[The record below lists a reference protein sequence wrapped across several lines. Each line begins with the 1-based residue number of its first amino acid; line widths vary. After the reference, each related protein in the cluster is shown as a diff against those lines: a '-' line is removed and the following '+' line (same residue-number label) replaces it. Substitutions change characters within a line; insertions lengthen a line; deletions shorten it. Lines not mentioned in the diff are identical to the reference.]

1 MADKGAEDPRAL
13 DDALEDSVAYSLIE
27 DAWRLLKINDLEVMY
42 FKNKYKELFEIV
54 HGIEKQEKVI
64 VKSREGVENEILAEK
79 INLEKTTVE
88 ETDESRTLRKLEA
101 QRAEL
106 QKELEYTEQKDTM
119 VKFELEELK
128 TLHEELRESNEA
140 RIKKNKDTV
149 EPVLADLRK
158 ENDNLIT
165 QLQRADEN
173 FEKETNNKALL
184 MQRCADLEAKMKEKE
199 QSIETK
205 KQSVKGASSEPAR
218 QQRQCDAVKTAGT
231 GMERENATLRRD
243 FREFDDQI
251 EKQKK
256 RRAEAENLKQSL
268 NEKIE
273 LNLQTIEKRDEEV
286 SIIRATYEEHESIG
300 DDLNEVKATLN
311 IKRKEVESEARHK
324 IDQLT
329 LTKKVYHDNMRI
341 LKKRKAFIEGAKNML
356 PTLEEQLK
364 GAELT
369 LKTLQSEKTLKEKEI
384 LKQKD
389 ELDSFIADF
398 LQQEGIEVEKKRD
411 LEKAISEVDE
421 EEAAV
426 AKALSETKTQGKLLQ
441 VLGAQRD
448 IKARD
453 FARVEAK
460 EKEARS
466 AVKMKELTVLD
477 LTKRCTELSN
487 RLKEFTALYEVVK
500 NERNKFVSLLQ
511 SSTQATAEMKEKIR
525 ILGNEV
531 EILGNESAAK
541 DLALTKE
548 KGQHLQAQNHRNAL
562 RQDMNRLLSEY
573 RAKQGNVE
581 QQIMDIDKLNVIIN
595 TLEKDMIDLKN
606 QYEKSVEE
614 RNVTGVQ
621 LIDKNDELCILYERS
636 NQQQEALRKGE
647 VLLLKKDH
655 DLRQIRLQTTELKR
669 QYTTAKHRL
678 PEKEVHSKRIGELEE
693 QIKEQNAQIEEISAK
708 LENPNN
714 SNRWRELIGEDPS
727 TQQLLAKVQV
737 LESRLDE
744 KREIILEKELV
755 LEEVSALTDRLK
767 KQAYNKRESSRALA
781 TELNELQ
788 GKIRDTTK
796 RMLASVSELSMYQ
809 ATALRLQQEK
819 ATREKALEE
828 AKWKLD
834 HGEPPTADAVKT
846 WNRNERKRLAAI
858 ETAIRKEEE
867 YQEQPDGKLT
877 VRTAAEPRPTAYIP
891 DDMGIPKPYGN
902 LAPFKPTE
910 PGATMR
916 HIKPVV
922 PRAIEI

>member
-1 MADKGAEDPRAL
+1 MAEAKGNEGDAVG
-13 DDALEDSVAYSLIE
+13 DALEDSVAYSLVD
-27 DAWRLLKINDLEVMY
+27 DAYRMLKINDLEMRY
-42 FKNKYKELFEIV
+42 FKNKYKSLFEIV
-54 HGIEKQEKVI
+54 HGIEQQEKVI
-64 VKSREGVENEILAEK
+64 VKQREVVENEILAEK
-79 INLEKTTVE
+79 INLEKTTVD

-101 QRAEL
+101 QRADL
-106 QKELEYTEQKDTM
+106 QKELEFTEQKDTM

-128 TLHEELRESNEA
+128 KVYDELNEANEA
-140 RIKKNKDTV
+140 RKKKNKDTV
-149 EPVLADLRK
+149 EPVIANLKK
-158 ENDNLIT
+158 ENENLVM
-165 QLQRADEN
+165 QLQKADEN
-173 FEKETNNKALL
+173 FEKETANKALL
-184 MQRCADLEAKMKEKE
+184 MTRCEELEKKMEEKK

-205 KQSVKGASSEPAR
+205 KNNIKVASSEPAR
-218 QQRQCDAVKTAGT
+218 LQRQCDAVSNAGK
-231 GMERENATLRRD
+231 GMKSDNQSLTRD

-251 EKQKK
+251 EKQK
-256 RRAEAENLKQSL
+256 RRREDAEKLKASL

-286 SIIRATYEEHESIG
+286 SIIRATLEEHQAIG
-300 DDLNEVKATLN
+300 DDLNDTKAKLN
-311 IKRKEVESEARHK
+311 ISRKEVESEARHK

-341 LKKRKAFIEGAKNML
+341 LKKRKAFMEGVRGTL

-369 LKTLQSEKTLKEKEI
+369 LKTLQSEKSLKAKEI
-384 LKQKD
+384 LKHKD
-389 ELDSFIADF
+389 ELDTFIADL
-398 LQQEGIEVEKKRD
+398 LQQEGIESDKKRD
-411 LEKAISEVDE
+411 LENAISEVDDQ
-421 EEAAV
+421 EAAV
-426 AKALSETKTQGKLLQ
+426 AKASSETKTQSKLLQ
-441 VLGAQRD
+441 VLSAQRD

-460 EKEARS
+460 EKEARN
-466 AVKMKELTVLD
+466 AVKMKELAVLD

-541 DLALTKE
+541 DQALTKE

-573 RAKQGNVE
+573 RAKQGSVE
-581 QQIMDIDKLNVIIN
+581 QQIMEIDKLNVIIN

-606 QYEKSVEE
+606 QYERSVED

-647 VLLLKKDH
+647 GLLMKKDH

-669 QYTTAKHRL
+669 QFTTAKHRL
-678 PEKEVHSKRIGELEE
+678 PEKEVHSKRLVEVEE
-693 QIKEQNAQIEEISAK
+693 KIAEEKLQIEELSSK
-708 LENPNN
+708 LENPGN
-714 SNRWRELIGEDPS
+714 SNRWRELLGEDPS
-727 TQQLLAKVQV
+727 TQQLLAKIQV
-737 LESRLDE
+737 LEARLDE

-755 LEEVSALTDRLK
+755 LEEVSALTERLK
-767 KQAYNKRESSRALA
+767 KQAYNKRDSSKALA

-788 GKIRDTTK
+788 NKIRDTTK
-796 RMLASVSELSMYQ
+796 MMLASVSELSMYQ

-834 HGEPPTADAVKT
+834 HGEAPTQDAVKT